1 MSRTDWKLGPKG
13 AFIKRILLV
22 SGIYPPDVGGP
33 ATYVPKLARHL
44 VDNGHQVSV
53 LTLTDYKKSN
63 PNVGEWHLSLISRK
77 IPLPI
82 RILWVAV
89 RIAWL
94 ARDVDLIFANG
105 LHQEVAI
112 SKFLINRPAVAKV
125 VGDPVWERFR
135 NKKESSISIEEFSRF
150 KQNLGARM
158 QRRFLSWSLNKFAVV
173 TAPSQALIDLIE
185 LWGVSTPKLLIQ
197 NGTRCSES
205 APTEEVYDA
214 ISVSRLVPWKNLDL
228 LVDAAAEGNFKI
240 AICGDG
246 PEMDRLQELARAKGA
261 DATFLGELS
270 PSGVQDELGRAKS
283 FVNLSSYEGLSFS
296 LIEAMMMRK
305 ACIVSDIEGNTSVIE
320 NNLNGLVI
328 PLGSKSA
335 LVESINF
342 CIANPEKRKAFGENA
357 RTAAETN
364 YCEEKQLDKMMNAI
378 LEAYENK

>member
-1 MSRTDWKLGPKG
+1 
-13 AFIKRILLV
+13 
-22 SGIYPPDVGGP
+22 
-33 ATYVPKLARHL
+33 LARHL

-53 LTLTDYKKSN
+53 LTLTDNHKSN
-63 PNVGEWHLSLISRK
+63 PNVGEWHLSLVSRK

-82 RILWVAV
+82 RILWVAA
-89 RIAWL
+89 RIAL
-94 ARDVDLIFANG
+94 LGRGVDLIFANG

-112 SKFLINRPAVAKV
+112 SQFLFKRPAVAKV
-125 VGDPVWERFR
+125 VGDPVWERSR
-135 NKKESSISIEEFSRF
+135 NKEKSAISIEDFSRI
-150 KQNLGARM
+150 N
-158 QRRFLSWSLNKFAVV
+158 QRLSIRAQRKFLSWSLNKFAVV

-197 NGTRCSES
+197 NGTRCSEC

-228 LVDAAAEGNFKI
+228 LVDAAAEGNFRI

-270 PSGVQDELGRAKS
+270 PSRVQDELGRAKC

-305 ACIVSDIEGNTSVIE
+305 ACIVSDIEGNTAVIE
-320 NNLNGLVI
+320 NSLNGIVI

-335 LVESINF
+335 LIDSIKF
-342 CIANPEKRKAFGENA
+342 CISNPEERKALGNNA

-364 YCEEKQLDKMMNAI
+364 YCEGKQLDKMMNVI

>member
-1 MSRTDWKLGPKG
+1 MSRTDWKPGPKG

-33 ATYVPKLARHL
+33 ATYIPMLARHL
-44 VDNGHQVSV
+44 VEYGHQVSV
-53 LTLTDYKKSN
+53 LTLTDNHKSN
-63 PNVGEWHLSLISRK
+63 PNAGEWHLSLVSRK

-82 RILWVAV
+82 RILWAAV

-94 ARDVDLIFANG
+94 GRDADLIFANG

-112 SKFLINRPAVAKV
+112 SQFLVKRPAVAKV
-125 VGDPVWERFR
+125 VGDPVWERSR
-135 NKKESSISIEEFSRF
+135 NKENSSISIEDFSRLNE
-150 KQNLGARM
+150 KLSIRA
-158 QRRFLSWSLNKFAVV
+158 QRRFLSWSLNKFALV
-173 TAPSQALIDLIE
+173 TAPSQALIELIE

-305 ACIVSDIEGNTSVIE
+305 ACIVSDIKGNTSVIE

-335 LVESINF
+335 LIDSIKF
-342 CIANPEKRKAFGENA
+342 CILNPEKRKALGKNA

-364 YCEEKQLDKMMNAI
+364 YCEGKQLDKMMDAI

>member
-1 MSRTDWKLGPKG
+1 MSRIDWKPGPKEE
-13 AFIKRILLV
+13 FIKRILLV

-44 VDNGHQVSV
+44 VSNGHQVSV
-53 LTLTDYKKSN
+53 LALTDDVKLN
-63 PNVGEWHLSLISRK
+63 PNSGEWHLSLVSRK

-82 RILWVAV
+82 RIPWVAV

-112 SKFLINRPAVAKV
+112 SQFLINRPAVAKV

-135 NKKESSISIEEFSRF
+135 NKEKSSISIEDFSRIN
-150 KQNLGARM
+150 QNLGVRM
-158 QRRFLSWSLNKFAVV
+158 QRRFLTWSLNRFAIV
-173 TAPSQALIDLIE
+173 TAPSQALIDFLK
-185 LWGVSTPKLLIQ
+185 LWGVSTPKLVIQ

-205 APTEEVYDA
+205 ATTEEAYDA

-228 LVDAAAEGNFKI
+228 LVEAAAEGNFRI

-246 PEMDRLQELARAKGA
+246 PEMNQLQELARAKGA

-270 PSGVQDELGRAKS
+270 SSRVQDELERAKC
-283 FVNLSSYEGLSFS
+283 FVNISSYEGLSFS
-296 LIEAMMMRK
+296 LIEAMMRRK
-305 ACIVSDIEGNTSVIE
+305 ACIVSNIEGNTAVITD
-320 NNLNGLVI
+320 NLNGLVI

-335 LVESINF
+335 LVESIKF
-342 CIANPEKRKAFGENA
+342 CISNPEKRKAFGENA

-378 LEAYENK
+378 FEAYENK

>member
-1 MSRTDWKLGPKG
+1 MSIIDWKPGPKG

-53 LTLTDYKKSN
+53 LTLTDNKKSN
-63 PNVGEWHLSLISRK
+63 PRTGEWRLSLVSRK

-82 RILWVAV
+82 RILWVAT

-94 ARDVDLIFANG
+94 GRDVDMIFTNG

-112 SKFLINRPAVAKV
+112 SQFLVKRPTVAKV
-125 VGDPVWERFR
+125 VGDPVWERSR
-135 NKKESSISIEEFSRF
+135 NKEKSSISIEDFSRIYQ
-150 KQNLGARM
+150 KLSIRM

-197 NGTRCSES
+197 NGTRCSEC

-228 LVDAAAEGNFKI
+228 LVDAAAEGNLRI

-246 PEMDRLQELARAKGA
+246 PEMHRLQELARAKGA

-270 PSGVQDELGRAKS
+270 SSRVQEALGRAKC

-305 ACIVSDIEGNTSVIE
+305 ACIVSDIEGNTAVIE
-320 NNLNGLVI
+320 NNLSGLVI

-335 LVESINF
+335 LIKSIKF
-342 CIANPEKRKAFGENA
+342 CISNPEKRKALGKNA

-364 YCEEKQLDKMMNAI
+364 YCEVKQLDKMMNVI
-378 LEAYENK
+378 LEAYEIK

>member
-53 LTLTDYKKSN
+53 VTLTDNKKSN
-63 PNVGEWHLSLISRK
+63 PDASEWHLSLVSRN

-112 SKFLINRPAVAKV
+112 SQFLINRPAVAKV
-125 VGDPVWERFR
+125 VGDPVWERFS
-135 NKKESSISIEEFSRF
+135 NKKKTSTSIEEFSRIN
-150 KQNLGARM
+150 QNFGARM
-158 QRRFLSWSLNKFAVV
+158 QRGFLSWSLNKFAVV
-173 TAPSQALIDLIE
+173 TTPSQALIDLLK
-185 LWGVSTPKLLIQ
+185 LWRISSPKMLIQ
-197 NGTRCSES
+197 NGTLCSVS
-205 APTEEVYDA
+205 AQTAEVYDA
-214 ISVSRLVPWKNLDL
+214 ISVSRLVPWQNLDL
-228 LVDAAAEGNFKI
+228 LVDAAAEGNFRI

-246 PEMDRLQELARAKGA
+246 PEMNRLKELARAKGA
-261 DATFLGELS
+261 DVTFLGELS
-270 PSGVQDELGRAKS
+270 TAQVQDELGKAKC
-283 FVNLSSYEGLSFS
+283 FVNISSYEGLSFS
-296 LIEAMMMRK
+296 LIEAMMRRK
-305 ACIVSDIEGNTSVIE
+305 ACIVSNIEGNTAVITD
-320 NNLNGLVI
+320 NLNGLVI
-328 PLGSKSA
+328 PLGSKSD
-335 LVESINF
+335 LVESIKF
-342 CIANPEKRKAFGENA
+342 CISNPEKRKAFGENA

-364 YCEEKQLDKMMNAI
+364 YCEGKQLDKMMNAI
-378 LEAYENK
+378 LAAYENK

>member
-1 MSRTDWKLGPKG
+1 MSRTDWKPGLKE

-53 LTLTDYKKSN
+53 LTLTDGKKSN
-63 PNVGEWHLSLISRK
+63 PSLGEGHLSLVSRK

-82 RILWVAV
+82 RILWVAA

-94 ARDVDLIFANG
+94 ARGVDLIFANG

-112 SKFLINRPAVAKV
+112 SQFLVNRPAVAKV

-135 NKKESSISIEEFSRF
+135 NRKKSSISIEDFSRINQ
-150 KQNLGARM
+150 KLGIRM

-173 TAPSQALIDLIE
+173 TAPSQALIDLLK
-185 LWGVSTPKLLIQ
+185 LWGVSTPKLPIQ
-197 NGTRCSES
+197 NGTLCTES
-205 APTEEVYDA
+205 AQTEEVYDA

-228 LVDAAAEGNFKI
+228 LVDAAAEGNFRI

-246 PEMDRLQELARAKGA
+246 PEKALLQELARTKGA
-261 DATFLGELS
+261 NIAFLGELS
-270 PSGVQDELGRAKS
+270 STQVVDELRRAKF
-283 FVNLSSYEGLSFS
+283 FVNISSYEGLSFS
-296 LIEAMMMRK
+296 LIEAMMERK
-305 ACIVSDIEGNTSVIE
+305 ACIVSNIEGNTAVIQ

-335 LVESINF
+335 LVDSIKL
-342 CIANPEKRKAFGENA
+342 CILNPEKRKLLGENA
-357 RTAAETN
+357 RTAAEAN
-364 YCEEKQLDKMMNAI
+364 YCEGKQLDKMMNAI

>member
-1 MSRTDWKLGPKG
+1 MSKTDWKLGPKG

-53 LTLTDYKKSN
+53 LTLTDDKKSN
-63 PNVGEWHLSLISRK
+63 PNAGEWHLSLVSRN

-94 ARDVDLIFANG
+94 ARGVDLIFANG

-112 SKFLINRPAVAKV
+112 SRYLVKRPAVAKV

-135 NKKESSISIEEFSRF
+135 NKKKSSISIEEFSHIN
-150 KQNLGARM
+150 QNLGARI
-158 QRRFLSWSLNKFAVV
+158 QRRFLSWSLNKYAVV
-173 TAPSQALIDLIE
+173 TAPSQALIDLLK
-185 LWGVSTPKLLIQ
+185 LWKISSPKLLIQ
-197 NGTRCSES
+197 NGTLCSVS
-205 APTEEVYDA
+205 AQTAEVYDA

-228 LVDAAAEGNFKI
+228 LVDAAAEGNFRI

-246 PEMDRLQELARAKGA
+246 PEKDRLKVLARAKGA
-261 DATFLGELS
+261 NVAFLGELS
-270 PSGVQDELGRAKS
+270 TAQVQDELGKAKC
-283 FVNLSSYEGLSFS
+283 FVNISSYEGLSFS
-296 LIEAMMMRK
+296 LIEAMMKRK
-305 ACIVSDIEGNTSVIE
+305 ACIVSNIEGNTAVITD
-320 NNLNGLVI
+320 NLNGLVI
-328 PLGSKSA
+328 PLGSISA
-335 LVESINF
+335 LVESIQF
-342 CIANPEKRKAFGENA
+342 CISNPEKRQAFGENA
-357 RTAAETN
+357 RTTAETN

>member
-53 LTLTDYKKSN
+53 LTLTDDKKSN
-63 PNVGEWHLSLISRK
+63 PNAGEWHLSLVSRN

-94 ARDVDLIFANG
+94 ARSVDLIFANG

-112 SKFLINRPAVAKV
+112 SRYLVKRPAVAKV

-135 NKKESSISIEEFSRF
+135 NKKKSSISIEEFSRI
-150 KQNLGARM
+150 KQNFGAKM
-158 QRRFLSWSLNKFAVV
+158 QRGFLSWSLNKFAVV
-173 TAPSQALIDLIE
+173 TAPSQALIDLLK
-185 LWGVSTPKLLIQ
+185 LWRISSPKLLIQ
-197 NGTRCSES
+197 NGTLCSVS
-205 APTEEVYDA
+205 AQSAEVYEA
-214 ISVSRLVPWKNLDL
+214 ITVSRLVPWKNLDL
-228 LVDAAAEGNFKI
+228 LVDAAAEGNFRI

-246 PEMDRLQELARAKGA
+246 PEMNRLKELARAKGA
-261 DATFLGELS
+261 DVSFLGELS
-270 PSGVQDELGRAKS
+270 AAQVQDELGKAKC
-283 FVNLSSYEGLSFS
+283 FVNISSYEGLSFS
-296 LIEAMMMRK
+296 LIEAMMRRK
-305 ACIVSDIEGNTSVIE
+305 ACIVSNIEGNTAVITD
-320 NNLNGLVI
+320 NLNGLVI

-335 LVESINF
+335 LVESIKF
-342 CIANPEKRKAFGENA
+342 CISNPEKRKAFGENA
-357 RTAAETN
+357 RITAETN
-364 YCEEKQLDKMMNAI
+364 YCEKKQLDKMMKAI